1 MLGFRWKKHT
11 TTTYMGSGRKNTQ
24 LQHAWIQVGKTH
36 KLRHAWVQVEK
47 THNYNMLVFRWKKHT
62 TTTCLSSGGKNTTTT
77 CLGSGGKTDKLKH
90 AWVQVGNH
98 TTTTCLGSGGKNTQ
112 LQHAWVQVGKTDKLK
127 KTWLEFRWKK
137 HTSNNMRNKLY
148 KC

>member
-11 TTTYMGSGRKNTQ
+11 TTTYLGSSRKNTQ

-62 TTTCLSSGGKNTTTT
+62 TTTCL
-77 CLGSGGKTDKLKH
+77 
-90 AWVQVGNH
+90 
-98 TTTTCLGSGGKNTQ
+98 GSGGKNTQ
-112 LQHAWVQVGKTDKLK
+112 LQHAWVQVGKTDKLMK
-127 KTWLEFRWKK
+127 KTCSSSGGKNR
-137 HTSNNMRNKLY
+137 
-148 KC
+148 